1 MNDYTTTKAATR
13 TAGSAGT
20 CLITTT
26 IAGITSTAGVF
37 ALFVALS
44 AGHAAAIPV
53 PDHGAGPIVTTTQHT
68 ADTTHA
74 RPCFMVRPRWNTA
87 LDGPQPTC

>member
-1 MNDYTTTKAATR
+1 MNDNTTTADA
-13 TAGSAGT
+13 AGT
-20 CLITTT
+20 CLVATI

-37 ALFVALS
+37 ALVVGLS

-53 PDHGAGPIVTTTQHT
+53 PDHGAGPIVATTQPT
-68 ADTTHA
+68 VDTTRP
-74 RPCFMVRPRWNTA
+74 RPCFMIRPRWNTA